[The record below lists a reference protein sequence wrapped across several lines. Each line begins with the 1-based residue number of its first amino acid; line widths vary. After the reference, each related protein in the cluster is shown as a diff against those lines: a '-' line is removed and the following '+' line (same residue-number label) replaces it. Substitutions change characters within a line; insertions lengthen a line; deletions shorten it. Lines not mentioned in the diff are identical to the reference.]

1 MSVKQVDTMIIV
13 ANAAR
18 YDTCLT
24 LLKHMRRKKRGI
36 RAAAIEAYR
45 GPMFLRSPPLN
56 TSMDRET
63 YA

>member
-1 MSVKQVDTMIIV
+1 MKQVDTMIMV
-13 ANAAR
+13 AKAAR

-24 LLKHMRRKKRGI
+24 LLKHTRRKKRGM
-36 RAAAIEAYR
+36 RPAAIEAYC

-56 TSMDRET
+56 ASMDRET